1 MDGWYGSDV
10 VFGTLASQ
18 GVGALVLA
26 ILIRSFYRQY
36 GKAYLSHWAQ
46 SWVALVAFVVSSGIV
61 RHIALRGVTGEAV
74 SAIAVAIKGGAWYLH
89 VGLLI
94 LAFWELTTERPA
106 RQLFIRYYVGSLFIA
121 GAAAPLAARIL
132 LGGTGEWIADGVRT
146 LAAGIVLTG
155 LAIWMY
161 RRFRAEHGVG
171 IRLASMSLLF
181 YGIHQLHYFALH
193 LVETQTGALPGYGH
207 WLAYGDFLLQ
217 ALVGLGMVSSLL
229 EEERQSAFLASQQIE
244 HVAYHDPLTGLPN
257 RSLFLDR
264 LIVALAH
271 AARHEHKVAVF
282 FLDVDH
288 FKDINDT
295 LGHSHGDALLKD
307 LAERIRRCIR
317 GGDTVSRFGGDEF
330 TLLVQNLD
338 RVEDVARVAQ
348 KLLYAVK
355 RPFTIADQE
364 LFVSVSVGISLYPL
378 DGTDPETLLKNADT
392 AMYRAKEQGRDN
404 YQIYAP
410 AMNACA
416 VERLSLESDLRRALD
431 SDDLEVYYQPLV
443 ELGTGAVYGAEAL
456 LRWRRPDG
464 RLSGPR
470 NFIRALEASGLIVPV
485 GEWVLRSACREAVEW
500 SERHGANIGLSV
512 NLSARQFLRPDLAE
526 RVAMILMETGLEAS
540 RLELEITETC
550 AMQNAENSVRALR
563 ELKQIGVR
571 IAVDDFGT
579 GYSSLNY
586 LKRFPLDSLKLDKSF
601 VRDVTED
608 PGDAAI
614 AAAVIS
620 IAETLG
626 LTLIAEGIETEEQL
640 AFFRTRGCPR
650 GQGFLFGRPMAAGDF
665 HDFLR
670 KATVHQWPQPAH
682 LSAL

>member
-26 ILIRSFYRQY
+26 IVIRSFYRQY
-36 GKAYLSHWAQ
+36 GKAYLGHWAQ
-46 SWVALVAFVVSSGIV
+46 SWVALVAFVVSSGIA
-61 RHIALRGVTGEAV
+61 RHIVLRGVTGEAV

-106 RQLFIRYYVGSLFIA
+106 RQVFIRNYVGSLFLA

-146 LAAGIVLTG
+146 LATGIVLTG

-161 RRFRAEHGVG
+161 RRFRVEHGVG

-193 LVETQTGALPGYGH
+193 LVETQTGALPVYGH

-217 ALVGLGMVSSLL
+217 VLLGLGMVSSLL

-271 AARHEHKVAVF
+271 AARHEDKAAVF

-295 LGHSHGDALLKD
+295 LGHSHGDALLKE
-307 LAERIRRCIR
+307 LAERIKRCLR

-330 TLLVQNLD
+330 TLLIQNLD

-355 RPFTIADQE
+355 RPFTIAGQE
-364 LFVSVSVGISLYPL
+364 LFVSVSVGISLFPL
-378 DGTDPETLLKNADT
+378 DGTDPETLLKNADA

-431 SDDLEVYYQPLV
+431 SGELEVHYQPMV
-443 ELGTGAVYGAEAL
+443 ELGDRRGLRSRGPAAVAAS
-456 LRWRRPDG
+456 RRPPLGAPKFHSDARGFRADRPRRRLGAPECLSRSRGMVANGMG
-464 RLSGPR
+464 RTSGSP
-470 NFIRALEASGLIVPV
+470 
-485 GEWVLRSACREAVEW
+485 
-500 SERHGANIGLSV
+500 
-512 NLSARQFLRPDLAE
+512 
-526 RVAMILMETGLEAS
+526 
-540 RLELEITETC
+540 
-550 AMQNAENSVRALR
+550 
-563 ELKQIGVR
+563 
-571 IAVDDFGT
+571 
-579 GYSSLNY
+579 
-586 LKRFPLDSLKLDKSF
+586 
-601 VRDVTED
+601 
-608 PGDAAI
+608 
-614 AAAVIS
+614 
-620 IAETLG
+620 
-626 LTLIAEGIETEEQL
+626 
-640 AFFRTRGCPR
+640 
-650 GQGFLFGRPMAAGDF
+650 
-665 HDFLR
+665 
-670 KATVHQWPQPAH
+670 
-682 LSAL
+682 